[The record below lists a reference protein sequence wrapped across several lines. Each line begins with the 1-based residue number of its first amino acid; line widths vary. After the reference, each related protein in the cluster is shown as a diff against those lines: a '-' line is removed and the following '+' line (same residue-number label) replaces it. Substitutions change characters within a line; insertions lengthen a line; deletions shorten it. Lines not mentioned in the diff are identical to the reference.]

1 MKYTIALKIDVAKI
15 DKNRLY
21 RGDKGTYLD
30 AVLMFD
36 TEEGHYGQNGMIVQS
51 VSKDERLSG
60 VKGEILGNAKLLS
73 IPANST
79 GEVRS
84 KGKFGRE
91 QTKVNHNDD
100 NLPF

>member
-15 DKNRLY
+15 DKERLY

-36 TEEGHYGQNGMIVQS
+36 TEEGQYGQNGMIVQS

-73 IPANST
+73 IPANS

-84 KGKFGRE
+84 KVKFGTE
-91 QTKVNHNDD
+91 QSKLNHNDD
-100 NLPF
+100 DLPF